1 MQIALVILAAG
12 MGSRM
17 NSDLPKVLH
26 EVAGLPLIGH
36 AMRAGAALSPERTV
50 VVTGHGADAVEAMVT
65 RLNPEA
71 VCVRQ
76 KEQLG
81 TGHAVDQ
88 ARAALADFEGTVIV
102 LYGDTPFVSVGTLEQ
117 LVAQRADADVAVLG
131 FEAQEP
137 ARYGRLVTQGDALTR
152 IVEAK
157 DATEAELAVTLCNS
171 GVIAAGCETLFDL
184 ISKLD
189 RNNEGQEY
197 YLTDVVGL
205 ANAGGLRATYVTCD
219 EAETMGVNDRR
230 QLAQAEGVFQRRAR
244 RAAMLGGVT
253 LAEPDSVYFSHD
265 TAIERDVW
273 VGPNVVFGP
282 GVQIAQG
289 ARIEAFS
296 HLEGCAVGPRTNIG
310 PFARLRPG
318 AQLSQGARIG
328 NFVEIKNAT
337 IADGAKVNHLS
348 YVGDASVGEAANLGA
363 GTIICNY
370 DGVMKHR
377 TEIGARAFVGSNTL
391 LVAPVKMGADSMTA
405 TGTVLTRD
413 VPEGAMAIGRA
424 KAVIKPGFATKL
436 MQILRARKKM
446 KEGS

>member
-1 MQIALVILAAG
+1 MQTALVILAAG

-36 AMRAGAALSPERTV
+36 AMRAGAALSPERTI
-50 VVTGHGADAVEAMVT
+50 VVTGHGAEAVEAMVT

-88 ARAALADFEGTVIV
+88 ARDALAGFQGTVIV

-157 DATEAELAVTLCNS
+157 DATEAELAISLCNS

-219 EAETMGVNDRR
+219 EAETMGVNDRA

-265 TAIERDVW
+265 TEIARDVW

>member
-36 AMRAGAALSPERTV
+36 AMRAGAALSPERTI
-50 VVTGHGADAVEAMVT
+50 VVTGHGADAVEAMVAK
-65 RLNPEA
+65 LDPAA

-157 DATEAELAVTLCNS
+157 DATEAELAISLCNS

-219 EAETMGVNDRR
+219 EAETMGVNDRA

-265 TAIERDVW
+265 TDIARDVW

-296 HLEGCAVGPRTNIG
+296 HLEGCEVGPRANIG

-318 AQLSQGARIG
+318 AQLSQGTKIG

>member
-36 AMRAGAALSPERTV
+36 AMRAGAALSPERTI
-50 VVTGHGADAVEAMVT
+50 VVTGHGADAVEAMVAK
-65 RLNPEA
+65 LDPA
-71 VCVRQ
+71 ALCVRQ

-88 ARAALADFEGTVIV
+88 ARAALADFDGTVIV
-102 LYGDTPFVSVGTLEQ
+102 LYGDTPFVSAGTLEK
-117 LVAQRADADVAVLG
+117 LVAWRADADVAVLG

-157 DATEAELAVTLCNS
+157 DASNAELAVSLCNS

-189 RNNEGQEY
+189 RNNEGGEY

-205 ANAGGLRATYVTCD
+205 ANARGLRATYVTCD
-219 EAETMGVNDRR
+219 EAETMGVNDRA

>member
-36 AMRAGAALSPERTV
+36 AMRAGAALSPERTI
-50 VVTGHGADAVEAMVT
+50 VVTGHGADAVEAMVAK
-65 RLNPEA
+65 LNPEA

-88 ARAALADFEGTVIV
+88 ARDALAGFQGTVIV

-157 DATEAELAVTLCNS
+157 DATEAELAVSLCNS

-219 EAETMGVNDRR
+219 EAETMGVNDRA

-265 TAIERDVW
+265 TDIARDVW

-318 AQLSQGARIG
+318 AQLSQGTKIG

-337 IADGAKVNHLS
+337 IAKGAKVNHLS

>member
-36 AMRAGAALSPERTV
+36 AMRAGAALSPERTI
-50 VVTGHGADAVEAMVT
+50 VVTGHGAEAVEAMVT

-88 ARAALADFEGTVIV
+88 ARDALAGFQGTVIV

-157 DATEAELAVTLCNS
+157 DATEAELAISLCNS

-219 EAETMGVNDRR
+219 EAETMGVNDRA

-296 HLEGCAVGPRTNIG
+296 HLEGCEVGPRANIG

-318 AQLSQGARIG
+318 AQLSQGTKIG

>member
-1 MQIALVILAAG
+1 MQTALVILAAG

-36 AMRAGAALSPERTV
+36 AMRAGAALSPERTI
-50 VVTGHGADAVEAMVT
+50 VVTGHGAEAVEAMVT

-88 ARAALADFEGTVIV
+88 AREALADFDGTVIV

-157 DATEAELAVTLCNS
+157 DATEAELAISLCNS

-219 EAETMGVNDRR
+219 EAETMGVNDRA

>member
-1 MQIALVILAAG
+1 MRTALVILAAG

-50 VVTGHGADAVEAMVT
+50 VVTGHGAEAVEAMVT

-88 ARAALADFEGTVIV
+88 ARDALAGFHGTVIV
-102 LYGDTPFVSVGTLEQ
+102 LYGDTPFVSAGTLEQ
-117 LVAQRADADVAVLG
+117 LVAQRRQADVAVLG

-137 ARYGRLVTQGDALTR
+137 ARYGRLVTEGDALTR

-157 DATEAELAVTLCNS
+157 DATEAELAISLCNS

-205 ANAGGLRATYVTCD
+205 ANARGLRATYVTCD
-219 EAETMGVNDRR
+219 ETETMGVNDRT

-244 RAAMLGGVT
+244 RVAMLGGVT

-265 TAIERDVW
+265 TDIARDVW

-296 HLEGCAVGPRTNIG
+296 HLEGCEVGPRANIG

-318 AQLSQGARIG
+318 AQLSQGTKIG

-348 YVGDASVGEAANLGA
+348 YVGDASVGEAANIGA

-391 LVAPVKMGADSMTA
+391 LVAPVKMGAESMTGS
-405 TGTVLTRD
+405 GTVVTKD
-413 VPEGAMAIGRA
+413 IPDGALAIGRA
-424 KAVIKPGFATKL
+424 ETKIKPGFTRKF
-436 MQILRARKKM
+436 MQLLRAKKKL
-446 KEGS
+446 KEDR

>member
-1 MQIALVILAAG
+1 MQTALVILAAG

-36 AMRAGAALSPERTV
+36 AMRAGAALSPERTI
-50 VVTGHGADAVEAMVT
+50 VVTGHGAEAVEAMVT

-88 ARAALADFEGTVIV
+88 ARDALAGFQGTVIV

-157 DATEAELAVTLCNS
+157 DATEAELAITLCNS

-189 RNNEGQEY
+189 RNNEGGEY

-219 EAETMGVNDRR
+219 EAETMGVNDRA

-337 IADGAKVNHLS
+337 IAEGAKVNHLS

>member
-1 MQIALVILAAG
+1 MQTALVILAAG

-36 AMRAGAALSPERTV
+36 AMRAGAALSPERTI
-50 VVTGHGADAVEAMVT
+50 VVTGHGADAVEAMVAK
-65 RLNPEA
+65 LDPA
-71 VCVRQ
+71 ALCVRQ

-88 ARAALADFEGTVIV
+88 ARAALADFDGTVIV

-189 RNNEGQEY
+189 RNNEGGEY

-219 EAETMGVNDRR
+219 EAETMGVNDRA

-265 TAIERDVW
+265 TDIARDVW

-318 AQLSQGARIG
+318 AQLSQGTKIG

>member
-1 MQIALVILAAG
+1 MQTALVILAAG

-36 AMRAGAALSPERTV
+36 AMRAGAALSPERTI

-88 ARAALADFEGTVIV
+88 ARDALAGFQGTVIV

-137 ARYGRLVTQGDALTR
+137 ARYGRLITEGDALTR

-157 DATEAELAVTLCNS
+157 DATEAELAISLCNS

-189 RNNEGQEY
+189 RNNEGGEY

-205 ANAGGLRATYVTCD
+205 ANARGLRATYVTCD
-219 EAETMGVNDRR
+219 EAETMGVNDRA